1 MTKRSEHLESVF
13 RQLDYLDDA
22 FEDGSVSHVGLR
34 RIILETPELEAEIGS
49 ALTRTLLNR
58 AERNLYGRISY
69 EEFLDTYS
77 EVLRYQMAQTYSSS
91 NTSGSRN
98 PNNNNNHISP
108 QYASRWNSPITPKGH
123 AHYASVK
130 LAIPKS
136 ERSVRLSYLDQYS
149 CLPPPIFLFLIS
161 LVQIGIF
168 TWHAIL
174 LTNMGKTVGPNEPVY
189 LGYLIFN
196 PFKKREVWRFVTYM
210 FVHSG
215 YFHLTFNILV
225 QLLLGIPL
233 EMVHRWWRVLLIY
246 FCGGIAGSLLSSL
259 TDGTVYIAGAS
270 GGVYAL
276 ITAHLANVIFN
287 WKEMEYPILRLLAFL
302 LAMGIDIGVAIYYRY
317 GVGVETKTAYAA
329 HLGGAIVGLLLGIV
343 ILRNIR
349 VRSWERVIWW
359 LCLLAVLAL
368 FLVAIVWNA
377 VNIGLYEGGSL

>member
-1 MTKRSEHLESVF
+1 
-13 RQLDYLDDA
+13 
-22 FEDGSVSHVGLR
+22 
-34 RIILETPELEAEIGS
+34 
-49 ALTRTLLNR
+49 
-58 AERNLYGRISY
+58 
-69 EEFLDTYS
+69 
-77 EVLRYQMAQTYSSS
+77 
-91 NTSGSRN
+91 
-98 PNNNNNHISP
+98 
-108 QYASRWNSPITPKGH
+108 
-123 AHYASVK
+123 
-130 LAIPKS
+130 
-136 ERSVRLSYLDQYS
+136 
-149 CLPPPIFLFLIS
+149 
-161 LVQIGIF
+161 
-168 TWHAIL
+168 
-174 LTNMGKTVGPNEPVY
+174 
-189 LGYLIFN
+189 
-196 PFKKREVWRFVTYM
+196 M